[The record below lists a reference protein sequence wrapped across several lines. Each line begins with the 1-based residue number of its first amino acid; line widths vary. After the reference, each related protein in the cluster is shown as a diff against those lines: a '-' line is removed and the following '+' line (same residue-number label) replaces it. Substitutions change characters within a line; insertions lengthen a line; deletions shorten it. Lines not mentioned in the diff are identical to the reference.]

1 MRLTIILLFTSML
14 VHTQEVSHL
23 SIYFNT
29 DSYEVVPNERVKL
42 DSLVKHHDRDS
53 IRLVLKGYTDQFAG
67 NDYNLKLAQ
76 RRVTAT
82 KEFLKAF
89 TIDTLQAIG
98 ELQDASWRARRVD
111 ISVVIKEKNIPDSS
125 NFIVDEPKNEGNK
138 RRMLSSRNLD
148 ITSYSELEIN
158 ETTVL
163 FGVFFQG
170 GTDKMLGSISVITL
184 RKVVRFLKGY
194 PTRKILITGHI
205 CCSPDREPKLD
216 GYNNRTRS
224 MTLSEDRGKIVY
236 DYLIKNGI
244 SADRLKYRGKAYT
257 EPLDWEETKN
267 RRVEMTILE

>member
-1 MRLTIILLFTSML
+1 MRLTIILLFTSL
-14 VHTQEVSHL
+14 LAHSQEVSHL
-23 SIYFNT
+23 SIYF
-29 DSYEVVPNERVKL
+29 DSDSDEIVPKEYVKL
-42 DSLVKHHDRDS
+42 DSLVKLHKKDS
-53 IRLVLKGYTDQFAG
+53 ITLVLKGYTDKYAG
-67 NDYNLKLAQ
+67 NEYNLKLAH
-76 RRVTAT
+76 RRIAAT
-82 KEFLKAF
+82 KELLKTF
-89 TIDTLQAIG
+89 TIDTLQAVG

-111 ISVVIKEKNIPDSS
+111 ISVIVKEKNIPDSS
-125 NFIVDEPKNEGNK
+125 NFIVNEPKDEGNK

-170 GTDKMLGSISVITL
+170 GTDKMLGSSSVITL
-184 RKVVRFLKGY
+184 RKVVRFLEGY

-205 CCSPDREPKLD
+205 CCSPDREPQLD
-216 GYNNRTRS
+216 GYNNRTGS
-224 MTLSEDRGKIVY
+224 MTLSEDRGKMVY